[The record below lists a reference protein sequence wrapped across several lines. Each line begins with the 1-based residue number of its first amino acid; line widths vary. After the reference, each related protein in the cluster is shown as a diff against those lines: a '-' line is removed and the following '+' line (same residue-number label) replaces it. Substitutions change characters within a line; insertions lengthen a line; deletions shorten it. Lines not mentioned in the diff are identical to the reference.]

1 MTDVGPSTACLGNS
15 SRLKHEIAV
24 HAIRLPSTRTT
35 TGGFVRGRYVHACGM
50 PLLYSFVE
58 DLGEL
63 YLRAGVPDVQGWLLG
78 WQVIVFATSVLVEK
92 LRP

>member
-1 MTDVGPSTACLGNS
+1 
-15 SRLKHEIAV
+15 
-24 HAIRLPSTRTT
+24 
-35 TGGFVRGRYVHACGM
+35 M

-78 WQVIVFATSVLVEK
+78 LAGDCICNVSSGGKNCDHSIGCYRGAFDGNHGLHEWDGSCGSSQSNRLYCLRFAKQS
-92 LRP
+92 R

>member
-1 MTDVGPSTACLGNS
+1 
-15 SRLKHEIAV
+15 
-24 HAIRLPSTRTT
+24 
-35 TGGFVRGRYVHACGM
+35 M